1 MITAMTILLVLI
13 VTALVVWGVA
23 GAVMSASRD
32 GYHRLDARDA
42 SRRTPVSID

>member
-1 MITAMTILLVLI
+1 MTILLILTI
-13 VTALVVWGVA
+13 AALAVWAVA
-23 GAVMSASRD
+23 GAALSASRD